1 MTAGIP
7 DMRTVACSIVSLC
20 LLGAAPG
27 LQAEGAAEL
36 IEKYDLE
43 VADTPV
49 RERPDWRKPE
59 RILVAYRGPE
69 TLAWLEEAA
78 PDVELVGVSGEREAL
93 ENLEGTDGVIGLC
106 TSRLLEAGKDLRW
119 IQLYS
124 AGVENC
130 VALEAFSERGPLL
143 TNMQRIAGPVI
154 AEHVIA
160 MMLALSR
167 NLEEFV
173 GLQEQGRW
181 NRGAAGGMRVVK
193 GKTMLVAGL
202 GGIGTE
208 TARRAHALG
217 MTVTATRASSREGPD
232 YVSRVGLPGELPE
245 LAAEADVVVNALPL
259 TDETRGLF
267 DAGLFGTMK
276 SSALFINV
284 GRGGTVV
291 TDDLL
296 EALKGGGIAGAGL
309 DVTDPEPLPADHPLW
324 QAPNTIITPHVATRS
339 DIDSEAALRVVRENL
354 RRYVNGEPM
363 LSVVDPER
371 GY

>member
-1 MTAGIP
+1 
-7 DMRTVACSIVSLC
+7 MRAIACSVVTLC
-20 LLGAAPG
+20 LLGTAPA
-27 LQAEGAAEL
+27 LEAEGGAAQL
-36 IEKYDLE
+36 IEEYDLE

-49 RERPDWRKPE
+49 RERPGWRKPQ
-59 RILVAYRGPE
+59 RILVAYQGPE
-69 TLAWLEEAA
+69 TLSWMGEAV
-78 PDVELVGVSGEREAL
+78 PEVELVGVGGEREAL
-93 ENLEGTDGVIGLC
+93 EKLEGADGVIGLC
-106 TSRLLEAGKDLRW
+106 TSRLLEAGEDIRW

-130 VALEAFSERGPLL
+130 IGLGAFAERKPLL
-143 TNMQRIAGPVI
+143 TNMQRIAAPVI

-160 MMLALSR
+160 MMMALSR
-167 NLEEFV
+167 NLEAFV
-173 GLQEQGRW
+173 GFQDNGQWR
-181 NRGAAGGMRVVK
+181 RDATADMRVIK

-232 YVSRVGLPGELPE
+232 FVSRVGLPGELTE

-259 TDETRGLF
+259 TDETRDLF

-291 TDDLL
+291 TDDLVA
-296 EALKGGGIAGAGL
+296 ALNGGEIAGAGL
-309 DVTDPEPLPADHPLW
+309 DVTDPEPLPSDHPLW
-324 QAPNTIITPHVATRS
+324 QAPDTIITPHVATRS
-339 DIDSEAALRVVRENL
+339 DIDNEAARKVVRENL